1 MARKLK
7 VGDKIFWSKTI
18 YTIDDIDESRDNNQ
32 ILFTWFDD
40 RAGRYKSIYH
50 STVWYVEKGLAEN
63 MIHFYEPMTLIKE
76 IEKFKFSD

>member
-7 VGDKIFWSKTI
+7 VGDRIFWSKTI
-18 YTIDDIDESRDNNQ
+18 YTIDDIDESKDNNQ
-32 ILFTWFDD
+32 ILFTWFD

-50 STVWYVEKGLAEN
+50 STVRYVEKGLAEN

>member
-18 YTIDDIDESRDNNQ
+18 YTIDDIDESKEGDQ

-40 RAGRYKSIYH
+40 GEYKSIYH
-50 STVWYVEKGLAEN
+50 STVWDVEKRLAEN
-63 MIHFYEPMTLIKE
+63 KIHFYEPMTLVKE
-76 IEKFKFSD
+76 IENFKFSN

>member
-18 YTIDDIDESRDNNQ
+18 YTIDDIDESKEGDQ
-32 ILFTWFDD
+32 ILFTWFD